1 MRKSGFIRS
10 PEEGRGGVKVETFL
24 KVIDS
29 CFTEN
34 QIPLLKEALRTGTK
48 VYLYGRGL
56 GKSLL
61 AETFQNAGYDVS
73 EPGDWTGSIGP
84 LELRD
89 EEGMVAFCIKN
100 TPKERI
106 PNAFDILLGC
116 RDEIISWVNQ

>member
-1 MRKSGFIRS
+1 MEI
-10 PEEGRGGVKVETFL
+10 FL
-24 KVIDS
+24 KVING
-29 CFTEN
+29 CFTEK
-34 QIPLLKEALRTGTK
+34 QIPLLKDALRTGAK

-73 EPGDWTGSIGP
+73 EPGDWTGSIGS

-89 EEGMVAFCIKN
+89 EEGMIAFCVKN

-106 PNAFDILLGC
+106 PDIFDILLGC
-116 RDEIISWVNQ
+116 RDGIN